1 MSPPLRPLPGN
12 PAAVH
17 LLARALAATG
27 GRLLAMADTLVRL
40 RDDATWQG
48 CAGDAFG
55 ARVGDV
61 PVVLRTVAERFVGA
75 VTALDELAAAMEEA
89 QAVIGPAVRDDDAAA
104 GAYVLLEDRAAALVA
119 AGATEEDPALLVV
132 RHLQRE
138 QVGAQQRA
146 RDRHA
151 EALARFRA
159 VDARVARVVRAL
171 AEDALRDPRPYR
183 LLAGLSTGGAHVAE
197 LAPVALVAPELAP
210 VAVAG
215 DWVGTGADALL
226 LLAYGEGDAR
236 ALAARAALSSTGGVG
251 RVLKRGATAG
261 AELTATGVRTSGGL
275 TSGQRVAAGVTA
287 SVRARREAV
296 RTALAGVP
304 ERGTPSALLGGPP
317 VPRPRLVHLPGAS
330 VRDKAVASARDAAHR
345 ARASAE
351 DAVRRKVLDD
361 WRLASANG
369 SGARRMY
376 VAGMTLE
383 GASRAVT
390 PPATGDPPAD
400 RDRDR
405 EPP

>member
-1 MSPPLRPLPGN
+1 MSPPLHPLPGN

-17 LLARALAATG
+17 LLARALAGTG
-27 GRLLAMADTLVRL
+27 GRLLAMAETLVRL
-40 RDDATWQG
+40 RDDAAWQG

-55 ARVGDV
+55 ARVGEV
-61 PVVLRTVAERFVGA
+61 PVVLRAVAERFVGA
-75 VTALDELAAAMEEA
+75 VAALDELAEAMGAA
-89 QAVIGPAVRDDDAAA
+89 QAVIGPAVRDDDTAA

-119 AGATEEDPALLVV
+119 AGATEDDPALLVV

-151 EALARFRA
+151 AALERFRA

-171 AEDALRDPRPYR
+171 AEDALRDPGPYR
-183 LLAGLSTGGAHVAE
+183 LLARLSTGGAHVAE
-197 LAPVALVAPELAP
+197 LAPVALAAPELAP

-236 ALAARAALSSTGGVG
+236 ALATRAALASTGGVG

-261 AELTATGVRTSGGL
+261 AELTAAGVRTSGGL

-317 VPRPRLVHLPGAS
+317 VPRLVHPPGAS
-330 VRDKAVASARDAAHR
+330 VRDRAAASARDAAHR

-369 SGARRMY
+369 PGARRMY

-390 PPATGDPPAD
+390 PSVAGDPPAE
-400 RDRDR
+400 RDRDPR
-405 EPP
+405 